1 MAHVVELFGAPGTG
15 KSSLARALDG
25 RDVAGRRIV
34 AAERLTR
41 VPRAGMLG
49 RLRDRDLTPAER
61 RAALAARADDWS
73 ELLALAAAA
82 PAALADDP
90 LRALHATGWLTAT
103 LELRALADA
112 APDDVI
118 VVLDEGLVQRTA
130 VVCGP
135 APDDA
140 TLDRYLG
147 ALPTTLLHLRATAG
161 AEVLLQRLGGRE
173 RTIDRHVG
181 LDEAVLRA
189 SLAADVALADRC
201 ARTLEGLGA
210 PVAAV
215 PTDTTDTGDSRSA
228 AADEALERI
237 RSMLP

>member
-61 RAALAARADDWS
+61 RAVLAARADDWS
-73 ELLALAAAA
+73 ELLAMAAAA

-147 ALPTTLLHLRATAG
+147 ALPTTALHVHLREDPATLVG
-161 AEVLLQRLGGRE
+161 RLRA
-173 RTIDRHVG
+173 RDRVIDRHAG
-181 LDEAVLRA
+181 LDDAALLDSVTGDAVLLARCA
-189 SLAADVALADRC
+189 AALHTADHRVLATTGGRGTGSLADDVVDAI
-201 ARTLEGLGA
+201 RTLA
-210 PVAAV
+210 
-215 PTDTTDTGDSRSA
+215 
-228 AADEALERI
+228 
-237 RSMLP
+237 

>member
-25 RDVAGRRIV
+25 RTVAGRRIV

-41 VPRAGMLG
+41 APRAGILG
-49 RLRDRDLTPAER
+49 RLRDRALTPAER
-61 RAALAARADDWS
+61 RAALAARRDDWA

-82 PAALADDP
+82 PTALADDP

-112 APDDVI
+112 APDDRI
-118 VVLDEGLVQRTA
+118 VVLDEGLVQRA
-130 VVCGP
+130 PVACGP

-140 TLDRYLG
+140 TLARYLA
-147 ALPTTLLHLRATAG
+147 ALPPTALHLRTTA
-161 AEVLLQRLGGRE
+161 APDTLVARVTGRD

-181 LDEAVLRA
+181 LDPDGLRA
-189 SLAADVALADRC
+189 SLAADAELADRC
-201 ARTLEGLGA
+201 ARTLAALGA
-210 PVAAV
+210 PVATV
-215 PTDTTDTGDSRSA
+215 PTDAGDA
-228 AADEALERI
+228 TEAALERI
-237 RSMLP
+237 RTALR

>member
-25 RDVAGRRIV
+25 RSVAGRRII

-41 VPRAGMLG
+41 VPRTGILG

-61 RAALAARADDWS
+61 RAALADRKDEWA
-73 ELLALAAAA
+73 ELIALAAAA

-90 LRALHATGWLTAT
+90 LRALHATGWLTTT

-118 VVLDEGLVQRTA
+118 VVLDEGLAQRTP

-135 APDDA
+135 TPDDA
-140 TLDRYLG
+140 TLTRYVR
-147 ALPTTLLHLRATAG
+147 AIPPTTLHVHLREDPAKLVG
-161 AEVLLQRLGGRE
+161 RLRARE
-173 RTIDRHVG
+173 RVIDRHVG
-181 LDEAVLRA
+181 LDDAALLGSITDDAVL
-189 SLAADVALADRC
+189 LARC
-201 ARTLEGLGA
+201 AAALDGARHRVLATTGGHGTERAAGDVIDALGTLA
-210 PVAAV
+210 
-215 PTDTTDTGDSRSA
+215 
-228 AADEALERI
+228 
-237 RSMLP
+237 